1 MPGHKFIGFV
11 KSGVLMVESSADLEK
26 RVADL
31 EMQVTALTE
40 TVSDLQAGRETAGL
54 TEPAAKK
61 KSPRKLA
68 AKGGTS
74 EEILS
79 WVDKSYI
86 LSRVA
91 TTSFIVAVALALRTA
106 SDSGIID
113 LQLGSFI
120 GMLYALGLIVYGW
133 FAYKEKSI
141 QAPVFILWG
150 VIVMC
155 SVVVEAHRVFATVP
169 TEVAYVAMVVTGL
182 VATIISRVH
191 HVALPVFVGT
201 LGMSFGSFAL
211 DYPSPVFPYL
221 VIIMG
226 LANVFA
232 TYATRL
238 LRASWLRWLLLTLT
252 LFMIQIWDLKLSIYL
267 SKMSPESL
275 EFSVRGLLPSIAF
288 LGMVFVGVALL
299 GVLGKVQEKIS
310 KFDVVLPIINVC
322 WVYLAASY
330 AISQGLTTP
339 FVFGWAAMIAAFA
352 HLGIAWWLAHRAER
366 GALGTTPFA
375 LAGGLLMAFAA
386 PMAIGHAVIA
396 TALVAVLAVGMAW
409 VSVRRSSLGLRL
421 SSYLLQLYACSALVV
436 LLWTTDGTK
445 PSIISAFSS
454 GLLAIIAFLHYF
466 WARRHP
472 LVGGDSVMDKLN
484 KNDRGA
490 SILLIAAL
498 FSGFFT
504 MRVGLYQVLD
514 FLHTAT
520 HSAFGGAQSVL
531 INVTAAVLL
540 WLSLMR
546 RNKELRNVAIVI
558 TVIGAGKVFLM
569 DMVQLKG
576 MPLMISVF
584 TFGLVAALA
593 SFVLGRWN
601 KSTGSGVKDTFDQDS
616 N

>member
-1 MPGHKFIGFV
+1 MAEV
-11 KSGVLMVESSADLEK
+11 SADLEK
-26 RVADL
+26 RVAAL
-31 EMQVTALTE
+31 EAQLAELTRTVDALR
-40 TVSDLQAGRETAGL
+40 AGREAVIPA
-54 TEPAAKK
+54 EPDAKQK
-61 KSPRKLA
+61 TSRKLPVQ
-68 AKGGTS
+68 GGTS

-91 TTSFIVAVALALRTA
+91 TTSFIVAVAVALRTA
-106 SDSGIID
+106 ADSGAID
-113 LQLGSFI
+113 LQIGSFI
-120 GMLYALGLIVYGW
+120 GMLYALGLLMYGW

-150 VIVMC
+150 TIIMC
-155 SVVVEAHRVFATVP
+155 GVSVEAHRVFDTVP
-169 TEVAYVAMVVTGL
+169 TELAYVAMAVMGL
-182 VATIISRVH
+182 VATIISRLH

-238 LRASWLRWLLLTLT
+238 LRASWLRWLLFVLT
-252 LFMIQIWDLKLSIYL
+252 LFMIQIWDLKLAIYL
-267 SKMSPESL
+267 GKLSPENL
-275 EFSVRGLLPSIAF
+275 EFSVRGLLPSIGF
-288 LGMVFVGVALL
+288 LGVVFAGISLL

-310 KFDVVLPIINVC
+310 KFDVVMPVINVC
-322 WVYLAASY
+322 WVYLAANY
-330 AISQGLTTP
+330 AIRKGLTTSTT
-339 FVFGWAAMIAAFA
+339 FGWVALVAAMA
-352 HLGIAWWLAHRAER
+352 HLAIAWWLARRKEG
-366 GALGTTPFA
+366 GALGTTSFA
-375 LAGGLLMAFAA
+375 MAGGLLLAFAA
-386 PMAIGHAVIA
+386 PMAIGHAVIGSA
-396 TALVAVLAVGMAW
+396 VVALLAVGMAW
-409 VSVRRSSLGLRL
+409 ASARYGNLGLRL
-421 SSYLLQLYACSALVV
+421 TSYLLQFYACSALVF

-445 PSIISAFSS
+445 PSVVGALSS
-454 GLLAIIAFLHYF
+454 GLLSLIAFFHYF
-466 WARRHP
+466 WARKHP
-472 LVGGDSVMDKLN
+472 LAPGETFIHRLN
-484 KNDRGA
+484 KSDRGA
-490 SILLIAAL
+490 SVLLIVAL

-504 MRVGLYQVLD
+504 MRVGIYQALD
-514 FLHTAT
+514 FLHSAT

-540 WLSLMR
+540 LLSLMR
-546 RNKELRNVAIVI
+546 HNKELRNVAVVI
-558 TVIGAGKVFLM
+558 TVIGAAKVFLM

-601 KSTGSGVKDTFDQDS
+601 KLSDTPAKSGGDERGDESADG
-616 N
+616 

>member
-1 MPGHKFIGFV
+1 MA
-11 KSGVLMVESSADLEK
+11 ESSADLEK
-26 RVADL
+26 RVAAL
-31 EMQVTALTE
+31 EEQLAELTRTVDALH
-40 TVSDLQAGRETAGL
+40 AGREEGL
-54 TEPAAKK
+54 SAERGVRQKA
-61 KSPRKLA
+61 PRKPPA
-68 AKGGTS
+68 QGGTS

-91 TTSFIVAVALALRTA
+91 TTSFIVAVAVALRSA
-106 SDSGIID
+106 ADSGTID
-113 LQLGSFI
+113 LQIGSFV
-120 GMLYALGLIVYGW
+120 GMLYALGLIMYGW

-150 VIVMC
+150 TIIMC
-155 SVVVEAHRVFATVP
+155 SVSVEAHRVFDTVP
-169 TEVAYVAMVVTGL
+169 TELAYVAMAVMGL

-221 VIIMG
+221 VVIMG
-226 LANVFA
+226 LANIFA

-238 LRASWLRWLLLTLT
+238 LRASWLRWLLFVLT
-252 LFMIQIWDLKLSIYL
+252 LFMIQIWDLKLAIYL
-267 SKMSPESL
+267 SKLSPENL
-275 EFSVRGLLPSIAF
+275 EFSVQGLLPSIGF
-288 LGMVFVGVALL
+288 LGVVFGGIALL
-299 GVLGKVQEKIS
+299 GVLGKVQDKIS
-310 KFDVVLPIINVC
+310 KFDVVLPVINVC
-322 WVYLAASY
+322 WVYLAANY
-330 AISQGLTTP
+330 AIRQGLTTSK
-339 FVFGWAAMIAAFA
+339 VFGWVALAAALL
-352 HLGIAWWLAHRAER
+352 HLAIAWWLVRRKEG
-366 GALGTTPFA
+366 GALGTTSFA
-375 LAGGLLMAFAA
+375 MAGGLLLAFAA
-386 PMAIGHAVIA
+386 PMAIGHAVIGS
-396 TALVAVLAVGMAW
+396 ALVALLAVGMAW
-409 VSVRRSSLGLRL
+409 TSVRYGNLGLRL
-421 SSYLLQLYACSALVV
+421 TSYLLQFYACSALVF

-445 PSIISAFSS
+445 PSVVGALSS
-454 GLLAIIAFLHYF
+454 GLLSLIAFFHYF
-466 WARRHP
+466 WARNHP
-472 LVGGDSVMDKLN
+472 IVPGETLMHRLN
-484 KNDRGA
+484 KSDRGA
-490 SILLIAAL
+490 SVLLIAAL

-504 MRVGLYQVLD
+504 MRVGIYQTLD
-514 FLHTAT
+514 FLHSAT

-531 INVTAAVLL
+531 INVTAAVLI

-601 KSTGSGVKDTFDQDS
+601 KLSDTKVKTDGDESGD
-616 N
+616 

>member
-1 MPGHKFIGFV
+1 MENP
-11 KSGVLMVESSADLEK
+11 VELEK

-31 EMQVTALTE
+31 EAQLAVLSE
-40 TVSDLQAGRETAGL
+40 TVAGL
-54 TEPAAKK
+54 QVDQEQRSELPSISKK
-61 KSPRKLA
+61 TARKVHLQ
-68 AKGGTS
+68 GETS

-106 SDSGIID
+106 TDSGSID
-113 LQLGSFI
+113 LQIGSFL
-120 GMLYALGLIVYGW
+120 GMLYAFGLIMYSW
-133 FAYKEKSI
+133 FAYKERSI
-141 QAPVFILWG
+141 QAPVYILWG
-150 VIVMC
+150 TIIMC
-155 SVVVEAHRVFATVP
+155 SVVVEAHRVFDTVP
-169 TEVAYVAMVVTGL
+169 SEMAYVVMAATGL
-182 VATIISRVH
+182 VATVISRMH

-201 LGMSFGSFAL
+201 LGMSFGSFAIN
-211 DYPSPVFPYL
+211 YPSPIFPYL

-226 LANVFA
+226 LANIFA

-238 LRASWLRWLLLTLT
+238 LRASWLRWLLFALT

-267 SKMSPESL
+267 SKLSPENL
-275 EFSVRGLLPSIAF
+275 EFSVQGLMPSIGF
-288 LGMVFVGVALL
+288 LGVVLAAIALL
-299 GVLGKVQEKIS
+299 GVLGKVQQRIS
-310 KFDVVLPIINVC
+310 KFDIVLPVLNVC
-322 WVYLAASY
+322 WVYLAAKY
-330 AISQGLTTP
+330 AIGQGLTSPQT
-339 FVFGWAAMIAAFA
+339 FGWIAVCAALI
-352 HLGIAWWLAHRAER
+352 HLMVGWWLLGRAEG
-366 GALGTTPFA
+366 GALGTTSFS
-375 LAGGLLMAFAA
+375 LAGGLLLAFAA

-396 TALVAVLAVGMAW
+396 TAMVALLAVAMIW
-409 VSVRRSSLGLRL
+409 ISVRRNNHGLRL
-421 SSYLLQLYACSALVV
+421 ISYVLQLYACSALVY
-436 LLWTTDGTK
+436 LLWATGGTK
-445 PSIISAFSS
+445 PSLVGALSS
-454 GLLAIIAFLHYF
+454 GLLASIAFCHYF

-472 LVGGDSVMDKLN
+472 AIPGESFMYKLN
-484 KNDRGA
+484 KNDHGA
-490 SILLIAAL
+490 SVLLVAAL

-504 MRVGLYQVLD
+504 MRVGLYQALD
-514 FLHTAT
+514 FMHMAT

-546 RNKELRNVAIVI
+546 RNKELRNVAVVI

-601 KSTGSGVKDTFDQDS
+601 KKDQAGAVE
-616 N
+616 NP

>member
-1 MPGHKFIGFV
+1 MV
-11 KSGVLMVESSADLEK
+11 KSSGDLEK
-26 RVADL
+26 RVSDL
-31 EMQVTALTE
+31 EAQVVALTE
-40 TVSDLQAGRETAGL
+40 IVHEFQSGRGIAPV
-54 TEPAAKK
+54 TEAAAKK
-61 KSPRKLA
+61 KTSLKVSTE
-68 AKGGTS
+68 GGAS

-106 SDSGIID
+106 ADSGTID
-113 LQLGSFI
+113 LQVGSFV
-120 GMLYALGLIVYGW
+120 GMLYAMGLICYGW

-141 QAPVFILWG
+141 QSPVYILWG
-150 VIVMC
+150 VIIMC
-155 SVVVEAHRVFATVP
+155 SVVVEAHRVFDTVP
-169 TEVAYVAMVVTGL
+169 TEMAYIAMAVTGL

-238 LRASWLRWLLLTLT
+238 LRASWLRWLLLILT
-252 LFMIQIWDLKLSIYL
+252 LFMIQIWDLKLAIYL
-267 SKMSPESL
+267 SRLSPENL
-275 EFSVRGLLPSIAF
+275 EFSVQGLLPSIGF
-288 LGMVFVGVALL
+288 LGLVFAGIGLL

-310 KFDVVLPIINVC
+310 KFDVVLPVLNVC
-322 WVYLAASY
+322 WIYLAARY
-330 AISQGLTTP
+330 AIGQGLTTP
-339 FVFGWAAMIAAFA
+339 TTFGWMAMVAAFA
-352 HLGIAWWLAHRAER
+352 HLAIAWWLAHRAEG
-366 GALGTTPFA
+366 GALGTTSFA
-375 LAGGLLMAFAA
+375 MAGGLLVAFSA
-386 PMAIGHAVIA
+386 PMAIGHAVFSS
-396 TALVAVLAVGMAW
+396 ALVALLAVGMASL
-409 VSVRRSSLGLRL
+409 SVRRGNLCLRL
-421 SSYLLQLYACSALVV
+421 ASYLLQFYACSSLVF
-436 LLWTTDGTK
+436 LLWGTDGTK
-445 PSIISAFSS
+445 PSVLGASSS
-454 GLLAIIAFLHYF
+454 GLLAIIAFYHYF

-472 LVGGDSVMDKLN
+472 PASGAAAIDKLN

-490 SILLIAAL
+490 GVLLIAAL
-498 FSGFFT
+498 FSSFFT
-504 MRVGLYQVLD
+504 LRVGLYQTLD

-531 INVTAAVLL
+531 INVTAAILL

-546 RNKELRNVAIVI
+546 RNKELRNVAVVV

-601 KSTGSGVKDTFDQDS
+601 KPISSKAKNS
-616 N
+616 NGESD

>member
-1 MPGHKFIGFV
+1 
-11 KSGVLMVESSADLEK
+11 MVESSADLEK

-31 EMQVTALTE
+31 EIQVTALTE
-40 TVSDLQAGRETAGL
+40 TVSELQAGRETTTP
-54 TEPAAKK
+54 TETLVKK

-106 SDSGIID
+106 SDNGIVD

-120 GMLYALGLIVYGW
+120 GMLYALGLLVYGW

-169 TEVAYVAMVVTGL
+169 TEVAYVAMAVTGL
-182 VATIISRVH
+182 VATIISRAH

-221 VIIMG
+221 VIILG
-226 LANVFA
+226 LANIFA

-238 LRASWLRWLLLTLT
+238 LRASWLRWLLLVLT
-252 LFMIQIWDLKLSIYL
+252 LFMIQIWDLKLAIYL
-267 SKMSPESL
+267 GKMSPENL
-275 EFSVRGLLPSIAF
+275 DFSVKGLLPSITFLGLVFVGIAF
-288 LGMVFVGVALL
+288 LGVI
-299 GVLGKVQEKIS
+299 GKVQEKTS
-310 KFDVVLPIINVC
+310 KFDVVLPVVNVC
-322 WVYLAASY
+322 WIYLATSY
-330 AISQGLTTP
+330 AIGQGLTTP
-339 FVFGWAAMIAAFA
+339 FVFGSVAMIAAFA
-352 HLGIAWWLAHRAER
+352 HLGVAWWLAHRAEG

-386 PMAIGHAVIA
+386 PMAIGHAVIG
-396 TALVAVLAVGMAW
+396 TALVALLAVGMAW
-409 VSVRRSSLGLRL
+409 VSVRRSNLGLRL
-421 SSYLLQLYACSALVV
+421 ASYLMQLYACSALVV
-436 LLWTTDGTK
+436 LLWTTDGSK
-445 PSIISAFSS
+445 PSVVGALSS
-454 GLLAIIAFLHYF
+454 GLLASIAFLHYF

-472 LVGGDSVMDKLN
+472 PVGGDTVMDKLN

-490 SILLIAAL
+490 SALLIAAL
-498 FSGFFT
+498 VSGFFT

-514 FLHTAT
+514 FLHVAT
-520 HSAFGGAQSVL
+520 YSAFGGAQSVL

-540 WLSLMR
+540 WLSLMK

-601 KSTGSGVKDTFDQDS
+601 KPTVAEVETVTECE
-616 N
+616 

>member
-1 MPGHKFIGFV
+1 MRGAV
-11 KSGVLMVESSADLEK
+11 VGVSSELEK
-26 RVADL
+26 RVAEL
-31 EMQVTALTE
+31 ETQVAILTE
-40 TVSDLQAGRETAGL
+40 SVKALQQSSSNAVEKRVESKK
-54 TEPAAKK
+54 TE
-61 KSPRKLA
+61 RRVLA
-68 AKGGTS
+68 QGGAS

-106 SDSGIID
+106 ADSGIID

-120 GMLYALGLIVYGW
+120 GILYAFGLIIYGW
-133 FAYKEKSI
+133 FAYKESSI

-150 VIVMC
+150 TILMC
-155 SVVVEAHRVFATVP
+155 SVVVEAHRVFDTVP
-169 TEVAYVAMVVTGL
+169 TEVAYVAMAIMGL
-182 VATIISRVH
+182 VTTIISRMH

-226 LANVFA
+226 LANLFA

-238 LRASWLRWLLLTLT
+238 LRASWLRWLLLVLT
-252 LFMIQIWDLKLSIYL
+252 LFMIQIWDLKLAIYL
-267 SKMSPESL
+267 SKMSPENL
-275 EFSVRGLLPSIAF
+275 EFSVQGLLPSIGF
-288 LGMVFVGVALL
+288 LGVVFAGIALL
-299 GVLGKVQEKIS
+299 GVLGKVQQKIS
-310 KFDVVLPIINVC
+310 KFDIVLPIINVC
-322 WVYLAASY
+322 WVFLAAEY
-330 AISQGLTTP
+330 AIGRGLTTP
-339 FVFGWAAMIAAFA
+339 EVFGRVAFLAALV
-352 HLGIAWWLAHRAER
+352 HLAVAWWLAGREPG
-366 GALGTTPFA
+366 GALGTTSFA
-375 LAGGLLMAFAA
+375 LAGGLLLALSS
-386 PMAIGHAVIA
+386 PMAIGHALIG
-396 TALVAVLAVGMAW
+396 TALVALLAVGIAW
-409 VSVRRSSLGLRL
+409 TSVRHGNLGLRL
-421 SSYLLQLYACSALVV
+421 VSYLLQLYACSALVF

-445 PSIISAFSS
+445 PSMVGAFAS
-454 GLLAIIAFLHYF
+454 GLLASIAFFHYY

-472 LVGGDSVMDKLN
+472 PEPAESAADKIN
-484 KNDRGA
+484 RNDRGA
-490 SILLIAAL
+490 GILLIAAL

-504 MRVGLYQVLD
+504 MRVGLYQALD
-514 FLHTAT
+514 FLHSAT

-540 WLSLMR
+540 CLSLMR
-546 RNKELRNVAIVI
+546 RNKELRNVAVVV

-593 SFVLGRWN
+593 SIVLGRWHKTTEASVRSAPEN
-601 KSTGSGVKDTFDQDS
+601 LQE
-616 N
+616 

>member
-1 MPGHKFIGFV
+1 
-11 KSGVLMVESSADLEK
+11 MVESSADLEK

-31 EMQVTALTE
+31 EVQVVALTE
-40 TVSDLQAGRETAGL
+40 TVIEMQAGRGTADIIDSSV
-54 TEPAAKK
+54 KK
-61 KSPRKLA
+61 KAPRRLSA
-68 AKGGTS
+68 EGGTS

-86 LSRVA
+86 LSRIA

-106 SDSGIID
+106 ADSGTID
-113 LQLGSFI
+113 LQIGSFI
-120 GMLYALGLIVYGW
+120 GMLYALGLLMYGW

-141 QAPVFILWG
+141 QAPVYVLWG
-150 VIVMC
+150 TIIMC

-169 TEVAYVAMVVTGL
+169 SEVAYVAMAVTGL
-182 VATIISRVH
+182 VATIISRMH

-238 LRASWLRWLLLTLT
+238 LRASWLRWLLLVLT
-252 LFMIQIWDLKLSIYL
+252 LFMIQIWDLKLAIYL
-267 SKMSPESL
+267 SRLSPENL
-275 EFSVRGLLPSIAF
+275 EFSVQGLLPSIGF
-288 LGMVFVGVALL
+288 LGVVFAGIALL

-310 KFDVVLPIINVC
+310 KFDVVLPVLNVC
-322 WVYLAASY
+322 WVYLAANY
-330 AISQGLTTP
+330 AIGQGLTTSTT
-339 FVFGWAAMIAAFA
+339 FGWVAMIAAFA
-352 HLGIAWWLAHRAER
+352 HLAIAWWLAHRAEG
-366 GALGTTPFA
+366 GALGTTSFA
-375 LAGGLLMAFAA
+375 MAGGFLMAFAA

-396 TALVAVLAVGMAW
+396 GALVALLAVGLAW
-409 VSVRRSSLGLRL
+409 VSVRRSNLGLRL
-421 SSYLLQLYACSALVV
+421 GSYLLQFYACSALVF

-445 PSIISAFSS
+445 PSVVGALSS
-454 GLLAIIAFLHYF
+454 GLLAMIAFCHYF

-472 LVGGDSVMDKLN
+472 LAASTTTMGKLN

-490 SILLIAAL
+490 SVLLIAAL

-504 MRVGLYQVLD
+504 MRVGLYQTLD
-514 FLHTAT
+514 FLHSAT

-540 WLSLMR
+540 LLSLMR
-546 RNKELRNVAIVI
+546 RNKELRNVAIVV

-576 MPLMISVF
+576 MSLMISVF

-601 KSTGSGVKDTFDQDS
+601 KNTEEAVPADQGKVEL
-616 N
+616 

>member
-1 MPGHKFIGFV
+1 
-11 KSGVLMVESSADLEK
+11 MVDQPTELEK
-26 RVADL
+26 RVVDL
-31 EMQVTALTE
+31 EAQVASLVASVNELQIIREQTTSKSLT
-40 TVSDLQAGRETAGL
+40 D
-54 TEPAAKK
+54 
-61 KSPRKLA
+61 KSATKEKAPRKIL
-68 AKGGTS
+68 AKGETS

-106 SDSGIID
+106 SDNGIVD

-120 GMLYALGLIVYGW
+120 GMLYALGLLVYGW

-141 QAPVFILWG
+141 QAPVFTLWG

-169 TEVAYVAMVVTGL
+169 TEMAYVAMAVTGL
-182 VATIISRVH
+182 VATVISRNH

-211 DYPSPVFPYL
+211 NYPSPVFPYL
-221 VIIMG
+221 VIILG
-226 LANVFA
+226 LANIFA

-238 LRASWLRWLLLTLT
+238 LRASWLRWLLLVLT

-267 SKMSPESL
+267 SKMSPASL

-288 LGMVFVGVALL
+288 LGMVFVGIALL

-310 KFDVVLPIINVC
+310 KFDVGLPIINVC
-322 WVYLAASY
+322 WIYLAASY
-330 AISQGLTTP
+330 AIGQGLTTP
-339 FVFGWAAMIAAFA
+339 FIFGWAAMIAALA
-352 HLGIAWWLAHRAER
+352 HLGIAWWLAHRAEK
-366 GALGTTPFA
+366 GALGTTSFA
-375 LAGGLLMAFAA
+375 LAGGLLLAFAA

-409 VSVRRSSLGLRL
+409 VSVRRSSIGLRL
-421 SSYLLQLYACSALVV
+421 SSYLLQLYACSALVG

-445 PSIISAFSS
+445 PSIVSALSS

-472 LVGGDSVMDKLN
+472 PVTGETFINKLN

-490 SILLIAAL
+490 SLLLIAAL
-498 FSGFFT
+498 TSGFFT

-601 KSTGSGVKDTFDQDS
+601 KSVDSGTKSTVDQGSS
-616 N
+616 